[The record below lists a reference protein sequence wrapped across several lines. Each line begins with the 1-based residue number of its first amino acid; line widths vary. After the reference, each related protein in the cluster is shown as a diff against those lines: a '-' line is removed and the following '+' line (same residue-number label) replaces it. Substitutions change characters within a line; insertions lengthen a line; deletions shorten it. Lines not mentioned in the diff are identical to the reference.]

1 MRLETEPAINLLT
14 RRKPLWLDIRCWVTV
29 RHILFQF
36 FMCFF
41 FFFMQ
46 RDQNER
52 SASDRT
58 GQDQVKVAV
67 ERSKLVTEVKPVS

>member
-1 MRLETEPAINLLT
+1 ML
-14 RRKPLWLDIRCWVTV
+14 
-29 RHILFQF
+29 RHRAPHFISILFVLF
-36 FMCFF
+36 FL
-41 FFFMQ
+41 MQ
-46 RDQNER
+46 RDQTER

>member
-1 MRLETEPAINLLT
+1 MLGHRAPHFIS
-14 RRKPLWLDIRCWVTV
+14 
-29 RHILFQF
+29 ILYV
-36 FMCFF
+36 FF